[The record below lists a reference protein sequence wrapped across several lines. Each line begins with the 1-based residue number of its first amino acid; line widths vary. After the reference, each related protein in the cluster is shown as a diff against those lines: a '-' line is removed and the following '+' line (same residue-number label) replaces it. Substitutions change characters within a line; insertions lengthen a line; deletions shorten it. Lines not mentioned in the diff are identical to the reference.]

1 LGSNRTGQV
10 KNLSYNISVYPTIIG
25 AFLRK
30 VKGKM
35 GKSMKAVCF
44 LGLVFIFGTT
54 GTEHRGLS
62 TEFQKTE
69 GRKPIQLTE
78 EALRIHREAIV
89 IDGHNDLPWMLGEK
103 ANGFSKRLD
112 LRKPQK
118 GLHTDI
124 PRLRKGGV
132 GAQFWSAFVAA
143 STAKTG
149 KAVTLTLEQ
158 IDLIHTVV
166 RDYPETF
173 AMASTA
179 DDIVRIHK
187 DGKIASLIGVEGG
200 HSIDN
205 SLGVLRM
212 YYALGVRYM
221 TLTHSDTLDWADSA
235 TDVER
240 HGGLTDFGEQVVRE
254 MNRLGMLVDISHISE
269 KTMRHALR
277 VSKAPVIASHSS
289 AFALAPHPRNVPDD
303 VLKLIAK
310 NGGIVMVNFYP
321 GFITAEGAR
330 VSKEFLQVFRELR
343 KKYTK
348 DEEWREAMRQ
358 WQRDHPVPR
367 GSVYDVVD
375 HIEHIVKT
383 AGIDH
388 AGLGS
393 DFDGIGAVPR
403 QLEDVSYFPY
413 ITQELLN
420 RGYGREDI
428 HKILG
433 GNLLRVMRQA
443 EKVAKE

>member
-1 LGSNRTGQV
+1 MKSPVWFLVPVLFATVLG
-10 KNLSYNISVYPTIIG
+10 
-25 AFLRK
+25 A
-30 VKGKM
+30 
-35 GKSMKAVCF
+35 
-44 LGLVFIFGTT
+44 
-54 GTEHRGLS
+54 EHRVRS
-62 TEFQKTE
+62 TEYQKTDVNTE
-69 GRKPIQLTE
+69 RKPVKLTE

-103 ANGFSKRLD
+103 ADGFFKHLD
-112 LRKPQK
+112 LRKYQK

-149 KAVTLTLEQ
+149 KAVTKTLEQ
-158 IDLIHTVV
+158 IDLIHRMV
-166 RDYPETF
+166 REYPDTF
-173 AMASTA
+173 AMAATA

-212 YYALGVRYM
+212 YYKLGVRYM
-221 TLTHSDTLDWADSA
+221 TLTHSDTIDWADSA
-235 TDVER
+235 TDEPR
-240 HGGLTDFGEQVVRE
+240 HGGLTDFGEQVVKE
-254 MNRLGMLVDISHISE
+254 MNRLGMLVDISHVSK
-269 KTMRHALR
+269 KTMIHALR

-303 VLKLIAK
+303 VLKLVAK
-310 NGGIVMVNFYP
+310 NGGVVMVNFYP
-321 GFITAEGAR
+321 GFITSEGAR
-330 VSKEFLQVFRELR
+330 VSKEFLQVFRELS

-348 DEEWREAMRQ
+348 DAEWREAMRQ

-367 GSVYDVVD
+367 GSVHDVVD

-388 AGLGS
+388 AGIGS
-393 DFDGIGAVPR
+393 DFDGIGSVPR
-403 QLEDVSYFPY
+403 QLEDVSSFPY

-420 RGYGREDI
+420 RGYNRADI

-433 GNLLRVMRQA
+433 GNLLHALRKA
-443 EKVAKE
+443 EDVAKQSR